1 MIITLYNFRCYYGKH
16 SIKIDDTNITLLS
29 GESGKGKTS
38 ILMAFY
44 FAITGSAPLKVISD
58 GCDSCWVE
66 VEFVNIKNS
75 DQCTIHRSKRPNKV
89 SIKVN
94 DVILDEQFAQNY
106 INRYFGKHFE
116 ITSYI
121 QQQYY
126 KSFLF
131 LSPSEKLDIL
141 EKLCFL
147 KDLKDSEEDDEFNPE
162 HLKQKCLDNYKE
174 INHKLLQIKGEYN
187 IIDNLCK
194 NIITE
199 PEPLMESQDLG
210 RLEELQ
216 KKLQDIEKNINMFHS
231 RATLDENIK
240 DISNQIETNKKLLKN
255 SDDLPPYD
263 ESTLKEQLHN
273 MKMIKELELLIL
285 TTPKS
290 FQDYTKEDCMIMFDE
305 YKLNIQKMKE
315 YNTLLT
321 KLKDHKHNKH
331 NLTRLHDKRKEISR
345 TSEGIYN
352 CPSCKSVLTLMDKQ
366 LHINHK
372 NISDTIDP
380 KEKEELLRDIDSQ
393 IEKLTKITN
402 VQDEYKIQLDKLSE
416 DLDEDVDLDELLEEY
431 SNLENYYRKNC
442 DLEIKNQHNQERL
455 ESIIRKQIVINLDEK
470 DINKYINIMNE
481 QKNINERLVFL
492 ERQKENYQ
500 KQLNTYQLEKDINT
514 YLSQKEYYL
523 SEINNIKEFKYK
535 YQIYSIK
542 KKEYEEYITN
552 LQKSKDYKKQI
563 LSLEEKLENISE
575 LKKIILKTESDI
587 IQRRTR
593 NISDLVNVYISQM
606 FSEPIQINLYT
617 TKKTNTNNEKVQI
630 QLEVFYKNMKCDI
643 GILSGGEQAR
653 LNLAFILA
661 FAYLW
666 ETPILL
672 LDECTSNL
680 DQNLTEVVLEHISN
694 VGIPKIILIAH
705 QVIEGNFTQI
715 LKL

>member
-16 SIKIDDTNITLLS
+16 SIEIDDTNITLLS

-44 FAITGSAPLKVISD
+44 FAITGFAPLKVISD

-66 VEFVNIKNS
+66 IEFVNMKNS
-75 DQCTIHRSKRPNKV
+75 DQCKIHRSKRPNKV

-94 DVILDEQFAQNY
+94 DVMLDEQFAQNY

-141 EKLCFL
+141 EKLCFS
-147 KDLKDSEEDDEFNPE
+147 KDSEEDDEFNPE
-162 HLKQKCLDNYKE
+162 HLKQKCSDRYKE
-174 INHKLLQIKGEYN
+174 INYKLLQIRGEHN

-199 PEPLMESQDLG
+199 PEPLMEIQEIEKLEK
-210 RLEELQ
+210 LEELQ
-216 KKLQDIEKNINMFHS
+216 KKLQEIEKNINMFHS

-240 DISNQIETNKKLLKN
+240 DISDQIESNQKLLKN
-255 SDDLPPYD
+255 LDDLPPHD
-263 ESTLKEQLHN
+263 ESTLKQQLHN
-273 MKMIKELELLIL
+273 IKMIKELELLIL

-305 YKLNIQKMKE
+305 YKLNIQKRKE
-315 YNTLLT
+315 YNSLLT
-321 KLKDHKHNKH
+321 KLKDYKHNEH
-331 NLTRLHDKRKEISR
+331 NLTQLHDRRKEISR
-345 TSEGIYN
+345 ISEGIYN
-352 CPSCKSVLTLMDKQ
+352 CPSCKSILTLIDKQ
-366 LHINHK
+366 LHINLNNVS
-372 NISDTIDP
+372 NIIDP
-380 KEKEELLRDIDSQ
+380 KEKEELLKDINSQ
-393 IEKLTKITN
+393 IERLTKIIN
-402 VQDEYKIQLDKLSE
+402 VQDEYQIQLNELIE
-416 DLDEDVDLDELLEEY
+416 DLDEDVELDELLEEY
-431 SNLENYYRKNC
+431 SNLEKYYKKNC
-442 DLEIKNQHNQERL
+442 ELETKNKHNQERL
-455 ESIIRKQIVINLDEK
+455 KSIQFSIDLDEK
-470 DINKYINIMNE
+470 DIEKYINTINE

-492 ERQKENYQ
+492 EKQKEKYQ
-500 KQLNTYQLEKDINT
+500 KQLSTYQLEQDINT
-514 YLSQKEYYL
+514 YLDQKEYYL

-552 LQKSKDYKKQI
+552 LQKSQDYKKQI

-587 IQRRTR
+587 IQQRTR

-617 TKKTNTNNEKVQI
+617 TKKTSTNNEKVQI

-680 DQNLTEVVLEHISN
+680 DQNLTELVLEHLSS

-705 QVIEGNFTQI
+705 QIIEGNFTQI